1 MPLINFEINLILIR
15 SKKFML
21 SNDTKATTFVITDAK
36 IYVLAVLLSTQDNA
50 KPLQKLK
57 SEIKIINT
65 RAKPIF
71 RLLT

>member
-21 SNDTKATTFVITDAK
+21 SNDTKATTFAITDAK
-36 IYVLAVLLSTQDNA
+36 IYVLAVLLSTQGNA

-71 RLLT
+71 RLLI